1 MYEKKKTLNERHLKS
16 PDICLLKALS
26 NYNLIHVHF
35 EGGRRERDCS
45 WVGSGDQWSVMEPSR
60 CLPLELHAG
69 MISVG
74 VCLCMCVTELMEGH
88 QAWGD
93 QRGEKN
99 AFHLELICIFYEET

>member
-1 MYEKKKTLNERHLKS
+1 M
-16 PDICLLKALS
+16 
-26 NYNLIHVHF
+26 HF
-35 EGGRRERDCS
+35 DRRRGEGDCGWVGGR
-45 WVGSGDQWSVMEPSR
+45 DQWSVMEPSR

-93 QRGEKN
+93 QRGEKMRFIWN
-99 AFHLELICIFYEET
+99 SFAYFMRRLEAWQLGLSLTDDRKRE